1 MARPLPPLN
10 ALRAFEAA
18 ARLQSMSLAG
28 TELHVTH
35 GAISRQVRAL
45 EEELG
50 QALFVRQGRGLALTA
65 AGERLRDAAGSA
77 FAQLQQSWTGL
88 QRQAAL
94 LPLVLGCPGSLLA
107 RWAIPRL
114 DRLARELPDVK
125 LHFSAQDGPF
135 DPHLRGLDAALLL
148 AEKPWPAEWKVWDLA
163 PERIGP
169 VLSPRHPGAAELASG
184 PPSGVMGETL
194 LHTAS
199 RPQAW
204 PDWARLNGLDPGAL
218 RFQPGFAHL
227 YYLLEAAIAGLGIAI
242 APQQLVSE
250 DLASGRLLA
259 PWGFSP
265 TGGAWI
271 LCAPADSADPRIDLL
286 AEWLRRDLL
295 DPASA
300 SQTPG

>member
-1 MARPLPPLN
+1 MSRPLPPLN

-18 ARLQSMSLAG
+18 ARLQSISLAG
-28 TELHVTH
+28 AELHVTH
-35 GAISRQVRAL
+35 GAVSRQVRAL

-50 QALFVRQGRGLALTA
+50 QALFVRQGRGLALTV

-77 FAQLQQSWTGL
+77 FGQLQQAWTGL
-88 QRQAAL
+88 QRQAGFA
-94 LPLVLGCPGSLLA
+94 PLVLGCPGSLLA

-114 DRLARELPDVK
+114 DRLARELPAVK
-125 LHFSAQDGPF
+125 LHFSAQEGPF

-148 AEKPWPAEWKVWDLA
+148 AEEPWPAEWKVWELA

-169 VLSPRHPGAAELASG
+169 VLSPRHPGAARLASG
-184 PPSGVMGETL
+184 PPSALLGEDL

-204 PDWARLNGLDPGAL
+204 PDWARLQGLDPGAL

-259 PWGFSP
+259 PWGFSE

-271 LCAPADSADPRIDLL
+271 LCAPSDSADPRIGLL
-286 AEWLRRDLL
+286 ADWLRRDLL
-295 DPASA
+295 AAPGAGE
-300 SQTPG
+300 TPG